1 MRNAVSAARFGYI
14 VNPLLDLQEQG
25 DKLALAM
32 RVRLGKHGFQLIARC
47 LPGNL
52 QFAGGDIGRGAARD
66 DAGELCFR
74 RRQAERF
81 GEDRRGRPWLGPQG
95 VERQKSARV
104 LPRLMRWPVEGP
116 NAHDDR

>member
-14 VNPLLDLQEQG
+14 VNPLLDLQEQR

-32 RVRLGKHGFQLIARC
+32 RVRLGKHGFQLIARPS
-47 LPGNL
+47 PGNL

-81 GEDRRGRPWLGPQG
+81 GEIAAGGPGLGPKALS
-95 VERQKSARV
+95 VKRARTSC
-104 LPRLMRWPVEGP
+104 PG
-116 NAHDDR
+116 